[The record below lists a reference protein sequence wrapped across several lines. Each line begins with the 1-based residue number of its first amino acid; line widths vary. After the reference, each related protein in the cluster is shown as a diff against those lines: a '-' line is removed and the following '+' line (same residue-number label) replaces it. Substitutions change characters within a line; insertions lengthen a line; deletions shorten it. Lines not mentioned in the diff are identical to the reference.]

1 MSPRSRWPTLLACL
15 LIVALNVWLWSLP
28 LAQVVEGPQPQS
40 IGEQLVVLDPGVVLR
55 QTLTLSTP
63 APRDVAL
70 RLWTQ
75 RIVPAE
81 RPFLRI
87 RGESNGKL
95 LGAATIPL
103 APADGAFHLRQAPWW
118 RLPSGARQLTLVIE
132 GSGLRVATVAADQM
146 AGGDLEINGAAQPQ
160 NDLALQLVSGDLGI
174 ERYLPLSRITEG
186 KPGVLAWLR
195 YPLALLSLYMIAMI
209 GLLRSPARLLRWVED
224 SSSISADS
232 SISATNRS
240 IDP

>member
-28 LAQVVEGPQPQS
+28 LAQIVEGPQPQR
-40 IGEQLVVLDPGVVLR
+40 IGERLAVLEPGVVLR

-63 APRDVAL
+63 TPRDVAL

-87 RGESNGKL
+87 RGESNGEV

-103 APADGAFHLRQAPWW
+103 APANGAFHLRQAPWW
-118 RLPSGARQLTLVIE
+118 RLPSGAQQLTVVIE
-132 GSGLRVATVAADQM
+132 GSGLRVATSATDQV
-146 AGGDLEINGAAQPQ
+146 AGGDLEINGSAQPQ
-160 NDLALQLVSGDLGI
+160 SDLVLQLVSGDLGI
-174 ERYLPLSRITEG
+174 ERYLPLSRIAQG

-224 SSSISADS
+224 PSGISAEGS
-232 SISATNRS
+232 TSTRQ
-240 IDP
+240 P